1 MDARTS
7 NNRIMQKEVKRAAV
21 FGLRNGVG
29 TPDGVPA
36 RSCTTS
42 WTTLLC
48 SECASY
54 VGICQSQS
62 SRVAESGREGRD
74 GSDYALQQARSEPRS
89 MRGRAGRC
97 AKVGHRAAFSQDYR
111 SKLGQAADAAAD
123 EKSDRKG
130 LVLTR

>member
-1 MDARTS
+1 MDAKTS
-7 NNRIMQKEVKRAAV
+7 NNRIMQKEVKRAAG

-54 VGICQSQS
+54 LGIRQSQS
-62 SRVAESGREGRD
+62 SRVAESRREGRD
-74 GSDYALQQARSEPRS
+74 GSDYALQQARSESCSPLR
-89 MRGRAGRC
+89 RAERR

-123 EKSDRKG
+123 EESDRK
-130 LVLTR
+130 